1 MILPVPNLHV
11 LVHSDLTFGGRCGLK
26 IFKMT
31 TMAIL
36 NISVA
41 LMPPINF
48 RLNLTNSLQKDGYL
62 KIFKMAAITAIL
74 DIGMELFLQI

>member
-1 MILPVPNLHV
+1 MILPVLNLHV
-11 LVHSDLTFGGRCGLK
+11 LVPSDLTFGGRCGLK

-48 RLNLTNSLQKDGYL
+48 RLNLTNGLQKDGYL